1 VDDLLADG
9 RTEFQVI
16 DGARERGAAVDSTV
30 QGPGTL
36 IQRQIDA
43 LLREACETVGSGR
56 GEDVWSWHSIGG
68 VIELR
73 AQLPPTSD
81 PLHRS
86 LMLDGGSLLL
96 NLRLLIRGLGVLP
109 AVRAMPD
116 PERPDLVAE
125 VRLDGPRAVT
135 EQDRSLVAALLA
147 GPPNWSP
154 ADAALTMAPMVS
166 LLPAL
171 RRAAKAEQAWLAVQ
185 PMTPVKAV
193 DGNGG
198 MPSTLEGTVLIVGTV
213 LDGPAARLQAGQAAQ
228 RVVLTAAALG
238 VPITPLRSEWST
250 EGDRRRVRELI
261 GGGLWPQAVLHPD
274 PGSQP
279 LDPVT
284 Y

>member
-1 VDDLLADG
+1 MLQARKLKWMTCL
-9 RTEFQVI
+9 RTAARSFRSSH
-16 DGARERGAAVDSTV
+16 GARERGAAVDSTV

-36 IQRQIDA
+36 TQRQIDA
-43 LLREACETVGSGR
+43 LLREACDTVGSGR

-73 AQLPPTSD
+73 AQLPPASD

-147 GPPNWSP
+147 GPPELVTGRRC
-154 ADAALTMAPMVS
+154 ADHGADGFTPT
-166 LLPAL
+166 
-171 RRAAKAEQAWLAVQ
+171 RAAAGRQSRTGLAGRATDDRSQGCGQRTAECPAPLQ
-185 PMTPVKAV
+185 
-193 DGNGG
+193 
-198 MPSTLEGTVLIVGTV
+198 
-213 LDGPAARLQAGQAAQ
+213 GP
-228 RVVLTAAALG
+228 
-238 VPITPLRSEWST
+238 
-250 EGDRRRVRELI
+250 
-261 GGGLWPQAVLHPD
+261 H
-274 PGSQP
+274 
-279 LDPVT
+279 
-284 Y
+284 